1 MRLRHRDGT
10 LVHLAYCSNV
20 HPAEDPAGIH
30 SQLRRFAGPVRERL
44 GVDRLGVG
52 LWLPAATAS
61 LLASDAAELDALRG
75 VLAEQGLEVVTL
87 NAFPYGGFHDPVV
100 KHRVYKPDWTE
111 RARLEYTLDAAAVLA
126 ELLPDD
132 ARRGSISTLPLAW
145 YTPWSESDRR
155 AARGHLDELADGLA
169 RLRERTGRH
178 IRVGFEAEP
187 GCVIETTDEAVAELS
202 GVDSEYIGVCLD
214 ACHLATAFEDA
225 GAAVGKLTSAGLPV
239 VKSQLSAALH
249 VADPADAATRAVLAG
264 FVEER
269 FLHQVREPRGA
280 GQSGQAGQGG
290 LLSLDDLPEALAGDT
305 LPAAEPW
312 RVHFHLPLHA
322 APSAPLA
329 ATDAELVATMG
340 ALVGGE
346 HALTDH
352 LEVETY
358 TWTVLPEDQRPVDD
372 AGLVA
377 GIAAELAQARRY
389 ARDLGLEDA

>member
-52 LWLPAATAS
+52 LWLPAATAA
-61 LLASDAAELDALRG
+61 LLAREPREIDALRA

-126 ELLPDD
+126 GLLPDD

-145 YTPWSESDRR
+145 YTPWSDADRQ
-155 AARGHLDELADGLA
+155 AARRHLDELAGGLA
-169 RLRERTGRH
+169 ALRERTGRH

-187 GCVIETTDEAVAELS
+187 GCVIETTDEAVTELA
-202 GVDSEYIGVCLD
+202 GVDTDYLGVCLD
-214 ACHLATAFEDA
+214 ACHLATAFEEAPAAA
-225 GAAVGKLTSAGLPV
+225 GTLAAAGLPV

-249 VADPADAATRAVLAG
+249 VADPGDAATRALLEK

-280 GQSGQAGQGG
+280 GSGGAGG
-290 LLSLDDLPEALAGDT
+290 LLALDDLPEALAGSA
-305 LPAAEPW
+305 LPASEPW

-329 ATDAELVATMG
+329 STEAELVATMR

-346 HALTDH
+346 RALTDH

-377 GIAAELAQARRY
+377 GIAAELAQARRH
-389 ARDLGLEDA
+389 AHDLGLEDA